1 MGIEDT
7 LRPAQEYMSSRGIDG
22 WLVYDYRGMNPVLQD
37 TLGSLTNVTR
47 PCWFWVPAD
56 GEARILAGF
65 VDQGRFGHIG
75 LPTSLFVNR
84 QDMLAKLKSMIGG
97 AGRVAMEYSPGGEL
111 PRVSRVDG
119 GTLETVRDLGVDVV
133 SSADLV
139 QFATQCW
146 SPEQLDS
153 HRWAA
158 GLLDR
163 IVQDAFAYAGERL
176 ETGLTEHDLA
186 EFIRSRYHDEGLEAS
201 DGPVVAVNRHSS
213 DPHFDPRPE
222 TTVPIERGDWL
233 LIDLWG
239 RALDD
244 DAVYA
249 DITWTAFVGDKPSS
263 RHRQVFDVVTSAR
276 DAALAQLQRAFER
289 GESLQGW
296 QVDRTARDHISQ
308 AGFGSYFGHRL
319 GHSLGREVH
328 GNAVNLDGWET
339 FDTRAVIPGIAV
351 TIEPGIYLPEF
362 GVRSEIDVYISE
374 SGPEVT
380 TKVQHEIVLI

>member
-7 LRPAQEYMSSRGIDG
+7 LVQAREYMSSRGIDG

-97 AGRVAMEYSPGGEL
+97 AAKVAMEYSPGGVL

-146 SPEQLDS
+146 GPEQLDS

-163 IVQDAFAYAGERL
+163 IVHDAFAYVGERVG
-176 ETGLTEHDLA
+176 TGLTEYDLA
-186 EFIRSRYHDEGLEAS
+186 EFIRSRYHDEGLEAA

-233 LIDLWG
+233 LIDLWA
-239 RALDD
+239 RARDD

-263 RHRQVFDVVTSAR
+263 RHRQVFDVVAGAR

-289 GESLQGW
+289 RESLQGW

-308 AGFGSYFGHRL
+308 AGFGSQFGHRL